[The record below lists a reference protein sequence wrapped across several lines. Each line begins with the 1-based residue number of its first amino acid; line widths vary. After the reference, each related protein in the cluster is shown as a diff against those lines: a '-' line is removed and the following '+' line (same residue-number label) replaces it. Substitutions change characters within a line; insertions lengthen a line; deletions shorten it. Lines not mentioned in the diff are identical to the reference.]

1 MVYSSL
7 AAAFGPLISSLTIK
21 DAEEGSG
28 EENDYSIAFY
38 AYDACLLVALLI
50 SLKLKVTM
58 NATDNSDGDK
68 KQKKKENRQEI
79 RELFNSSALIFFA
92 IIFQGGLMWGVRD
105 TYLFIYLQEE
115 LKASSQLLGNQKFG
129 SGSGSAFKFLIFL
142 SSNFWDL
149 NVKLKKKNESGSRFL
164 LTKYSF
170 SLRQYICCCIWST
183 CPSIRQ
189 MDH

>member
-38 AYDACLLVALLI
+38 AYDACLFVALLI

-58 NATDNSDGDK
+58 TAKDKSDGDK

-115 LKASSQLLGNQKFG
+115 LKASSQLLGNEN
-129 SGSGSAFKFLIFL
+129 SGSGSAILKTEKNREIRISNIWIFFL
-142 SSNFWDL
+142 SIFG
-149 NVKLKKKNESGSRFL
+149 KCEF
-164 LTKYSF
+164 
-170 SLRQYICCCIWST
+170 
-183 CPSIRQ
+183 
-189 MDH
+189 

>member
-129 SGSGSAFKFLIFL
+129 SGSAFQISDFFIIQFLGFECEFEKKLIRIQIFIDY
-142 SSNFWDL
+142 F
-149 NVKLKKKNESGSRFL
+149 
-164 LTKYSF
+164 F

>member
-129 SGSGSAFKFLIFL
+129 SRSGCAFQICDFFYHPIF
-142 SSNFWDL
+142 
-149 NVKLKKKNESGSRFL
+149 G
-164 LTKYSF
+164 
-170 SLRQYICCCIWST
+170 I
-183 CPSIRQ
+183 
-189 MDH
+189 

>member
-129 SGSGSAFKFLIFL
+129 SGSAFQISDFFIIQFLEFGCE
-142 SSNFWDL
+142 FE
-149 NVKLKKKNESGSRFL
+149 KKN
-164 LTKYSF
+164 
-170 SLRQYICCCIWST
+170 
-183 CPSIRQ
+183 
-189 MDH
+189 